1 MRGALIYS
9 LMLLG
14 KYNTLVQQSLGRG
27 IPTKLFTALLVLL
40 ICTLA
45 IASGQ
50 EAKVEATTAINLP
63 VDSVTIYPDGMVS
76 VQRAGSLDVTDGT
89 HKFVM
94 DVPDSAD
101 KSTVLLTVANATVER
116 VVYDGDPIYTLNV
129 SSAGSQEF
137 NLSYL
142 MYNAGNW
149 EPRYDLHLSDDSVL
163 VKANAIVRN
172 SGGED
177 LKGVRLKLVAG
188 LPPGVEQYLAKRALS
203 NIQTGYAEDAMAEA
217 FEAAPAP
224 MAPATGELETLYIF
238 ELDGRKDLEKDL
250 EIGLPLFEQSAP
262 LVRMFTWD
270 AYNKEEGPAV
280 EEIRANNTMQT
291 PWPSGR
297 AMLYRNDE
305 YVSTITMPYTPVGT
319 NASIVI
325 GSSPDLKVTRKL
337 QDYNIT
343 EKIKAITSDNRT
355 STVKETTENWTYHLK
370 VESNLDRPA
379 VLEVSDSRPKEARI
393 ISVSPEP
400 SETTAT
406 AMKWRLSLQ
415 PREKT
420 AVDYTYQVVT
430 TERLTQL
437 E

>member
-1 MRGALIYS
+1 MKLLAAL
-9 LMLLG
+9 LMLL
-14 KYNTLVQQSLGRG
+14 
-27 IPTKLFTALLVLL
+27 
-40 ICTLA
+40 ICASA

-76 VQRAGSLDVTDGT
+76 VKRLGSLDVTDGT

-101 KSTVLLTVANATVER
+101 KSTVLLTVSNATVER
-116 VVYDGDPIYTLNV
+116 VVYDGDPVYTLNV
-129 SSAGSQEF
+129 SSAGPQEF
-137 NLSYL
+137 DLSYL
-142 MYNAGNW
+142 MYNSGYW

-163 VKANAIVRN
+163 VKANALVRN
-172 SGGED
+172 SGGEN

-188 LPPGVEQYLAKRALS
+188 LPPGVEQYLAKRALY
-203 NIQTGYAEDAMAEA
+203 NIQAGYAEDAMAEA

-224 MAPATGELETLYIF
+224 QEAPATGELETLYIF
-238 ELDGRKDLEKDL
+238 ELEGRKDLEKDL
-250 EIGLPLFEQSAP
+250 EIGLPLFEQPAP

-297 AMLYRNDE
+297 AMLYRNGE

-325 GSSPDLKVTRKL
+325 GSSPDLKVVKKL
-337 QDYNIT
+337 KDYNIT

-370 VESNLDRPA
+370 IESNLDRPA
-379 VLEVSDSRPKEARI
+379 ILEVSDSRPKEARI
-393 ISVSPEP
+393 IFVSPEP

-420 AVDYTYQVVT
+420 AIDYTYQVVT